1 MLARNKLK
9 ILIIFGLFLG
19 FVFSAKAFFFDDE
32 VIRGDENGRKKI
44 TVNDDGIIFDVYTQ
58 KKTVEDFLA
67 EQKMEIKA
75 GDQVI
80 PDIKAVLFS
89 NSKISIAR
97 SKKVIVNDE
106 NKESEYMTIFSDMD
120 KFFSENGIKLAEF
133 DIVNPLTS
141 SPVFDGMKIEITR
154 VEVKQEVENEP
165 IKFKTITEKDEDM
178 GWRKEEVVQKGK
190 NGVKKVEYE
199 VVYHNGKEISRKIK
213 NTEIV
218 QEPVEEIVKKGTFVK
233 IGKVHTGAASWYAQP
248 ARLKSIFPSLTGYYA
263 ANPWLP
269 KGSYVKVISKDN
281 GKSIIVR
288 INDVGPFG
296 PGRIIDLDK
305 SAFSVIAS
313 LGAGVADVKMEEILN

>member
-1 MLARNKLK
+1 MLKKNKLK

-19 FVFSAKAFFFDDE
+19 FVFSAKAFFSNDE

-44 TVNDDGIIFDVYTQ
+44 TVNDDGMIFDVYTQ
-58 KKTVEDFLA
+58 EKIVKDFLA
-67 EQKMEIKA
+67 EQKMEI
-75 GDQVI
+75 GTDDQIV
-80 PDIKAVLFS
+80 PNVESVLFS
-89 NSKISIAR
+89 NSKVSIAR
-97 SKKVIVNDE
+97 SKKVVVSDE
-106 NKESEYMTIFSDMD
+106 NKKSEYATIFSDMD

-133 DIVNPLTS
+133 DIVNPPTS

-154 VEVKQEVENEP
+154 VDVEQEIENES
-165 IKFKTITEKDEDM
+165 IKFKTVTEKDEDM
-178 GWRKEEVVQKGK
+178 GWREEKIMQKGE

-233 IGKVHTGAASWYAQP
+233 IGKVHTGLASWYAQP

-281 GKSIIVR
+281 GQSIIVR

-305 SAFSVIAS
+305 SAFSAIAS
-313 LGAGVADVKMEEILN
+313 LGAGVVDVKMEEILN